1 MAEKRHICMNCMRD
15 MGQYEMCAYC
25 GWSEETPAK
34 ELYHLAPRTKLT
46 ERYEIGMAIGFGG
59 FGVIYHAW
67 DMQLE
72 IQVAIKE
79 YYPNGLVNRVP
90 GQEKVVVYS
99 GNRRDQFD
107 YGKERFLAEA
117 RTMAKFSS
125 HANIVNVYDYFEA
138 NNTAY
143 IVMEYLDGISLKDY
157 LKTVGGKLPTATS
170 LEIIRPVMEALK
182 SIHAEGVVHRDISPD
197 NIFILKTGQVKVLDF
212 GAARLSIGD
221 EEKTLSVVLKPGYAP
236 PEQYR
241 SKSKQ
246 GPFTDIYALGATLYR
261 MLTGAVPEESVDRL
275 VDDQLVLPS
284 ALNPEIDKK
293 LENIILK
300 AMAINA
306 TLRFQSVD
314 ELEKALYSDEL
325 VPLPQEQKAA
335 IERKRKKVALLACS
349 AAAILVVTLVVVST
363 VLEPGNSISV
373 ENLQP
378 CVINIADSEDA
389 NIEEGLSRASELLAE
404 QSASKVTVAVGNK
417 KDQSIV
423 QFSTAVTD
431 IPQSAMQLDE
441 LVQSLKEKDYPML
454 KAMKHNNMENR
465 WVATGFEVPVMYYNV
480 KLMSLYGIPIPYVE
494 DMTLYNELNA
504 FDDYIELVAPA
515 VEVEECSALVA
526 NNSYGNLVPNV
537 ADNALETF
545 CNGNAVMYLGTVSDI
560 STIQAHL
567 PGYYATSPIPVS
579 FDWHEYITFDK
590 LIYVVPSGDANK
602 DEAAISY
609 LSYLFSNTVQTEMY
623 ITNNGAAPMEKA
635 ALVTFAKEKYPALNW
650 LVQQSGLES

>member
-306 TLRFQSVD
+306 TLRFQSLD

-335 IERKRKKVALLACS
+335 IERKRKKIALLASS
-349 AAAILVVTLVVVST
+349 AAAILVATLVVVST
-363 VLEPGNSISV
+363 VLEPRNSISV

-404 QSASKVTVAVGNK
+404 QSASKVTVAVGSK

-423 QFSTAVTD
+423 QFSTSITE

-454 KAMKHNNMENR
+454 KAMKQNNMENR

-504 FDDYIELVAPA
+504 FDDYIELVAPV

-526 NNSYGNLVPNV
+526 NNCYGNLVPNV
-537 ADNALETF
+537 ADNALEAF
-545 CNGNAVMYLGTVSDI
+545 CNGSAVMYLGTVSDI

-579 FDWHEYITFDK
+579 FDWHEHITFDK

-635 ALVTFAKEKYPALNW
+635 ALVSFAKEKYPALKW
-650 LVQQSGLES
+650 LVQ